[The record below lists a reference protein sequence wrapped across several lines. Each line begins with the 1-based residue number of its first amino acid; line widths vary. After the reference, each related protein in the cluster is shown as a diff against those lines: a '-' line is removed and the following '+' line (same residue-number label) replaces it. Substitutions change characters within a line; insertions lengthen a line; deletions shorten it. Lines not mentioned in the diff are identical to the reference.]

1 MICKK
6 ILSIKK
12 NKESLQDDKQVYFLL
27 LTLDVGEY
35 LQKLALQLLK
45 HFSNNVL

>member
-1 MICKK
+1 MQDNVINKLKK
-6 ILSIKK
+6 
-12 NKESLQDDKQVYFLL
+12 EPLQDDKQVYFLL
-27 LTLDVGEY
+27 LISNVGEF